1 MNIHRT
7 PFSGR
12 NFEYYSEDGL
22 LSGKMG
28 SAMVQGVDSQ
38 GVYTYIKNF
47 ALNDQEGEAKQTV

>member
-12 NFEYYSEDGL
+12 NFEYYSEDGR

-28 SAMVQGVDSQ
+28 AAMVQGVDSRPSS
-38 GVYTYIKNF
+38 
-47 ALNDQEGEAKQTV
+47 L